1 MSLRTKLLST
11 TVIPIVIAFGVGLTI
26 VPATKLLYQ
35 LAAPCNPCAPC
46 SPCNPCAAAAGGATN
61 CVVPRLQLAAACN
74 PCAAKSPCNPCAAAA
89 ACNPCNPCGAAA
101 AVELTDAE
109 AIAAYNCAKGML
121 KAGYVKSKL
130 TSETGLE
137 IAAQYQDWRRFS
149 TRSYVSDTH
158 GGRFVQ
164 NYGNAV
170 AKAYGKYENAGAL
183 PAGSV
188 LAKDSFVVRGGQVF
202 AGPLFVMEKM
212 SAGFKAASGNWRYTL
227 VMPDGKV
234 IGTTNGKGTKNV
246 EFCIGCHVTAGEDT
260 DSLMFL
266 PDEYRASY

>member
-1 MSLRTKLLST
+1 MSLRTQLLST
-11 TVIPIVIAFGVGLTI
+11 TFIPIVMGFGVGLTI
-26 VPATKLLYQ
+26 VPCTPRAASKSLYQ
-35 LAAPCNPCAPC
+35 MAAACNPCAVKNPCNPC
-46 SPCNPCAAAAGGATN
+46 
-61 CVVPRLQLAAACN
+61 AAACN
-74 PCAAKSPCNPCAAAA
+74 PCAAA
-89 ACNPCNPCGAAA
+89 ACNPCSPCSPCGAAA

-109 AIAAYNCAKGML
+109 AIAAYNCAKGVL
-121 KAGYVKSKL
+121 KAGYAKSKL

-137 IAAQYQDWRRFS
+137 IAAQYQDWRQFS

-188 LAKDSFVVRGGQVF
+188 LAKDSFVVRGGRVF

-212 SAGFKAASGNWRYTL
+212 PAGFKAASGNWRYTL

-234 IGTTNGKGTKNV
+234 IGTTNGKGTNNV
-246 EFCIGCHVTAGEDT
+246 EFCIGCHATLGEET
-260 DSLMFL
+260 DSLLFL